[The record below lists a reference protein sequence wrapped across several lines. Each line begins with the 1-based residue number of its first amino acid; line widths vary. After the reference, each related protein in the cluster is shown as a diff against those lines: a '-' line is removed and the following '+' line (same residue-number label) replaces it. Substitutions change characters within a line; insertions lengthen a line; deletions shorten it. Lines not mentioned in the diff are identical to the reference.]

1 LVVQT
6 RSWLRI
12 FSMSRGTFHPLIHMF
27 AFNEE
32 FVIFLRRR
40 ILLYDG
46 NIHNDT
52 RGNGGVRCYV

>member
-1 LVVQT
+1 
-6 RSWLRI
+6 
-12 FSMSRGTFHPLIHMF
+12 MSRGTFHPLIHMF

-32 FVIFLRRR
+32 FVVFLRRR